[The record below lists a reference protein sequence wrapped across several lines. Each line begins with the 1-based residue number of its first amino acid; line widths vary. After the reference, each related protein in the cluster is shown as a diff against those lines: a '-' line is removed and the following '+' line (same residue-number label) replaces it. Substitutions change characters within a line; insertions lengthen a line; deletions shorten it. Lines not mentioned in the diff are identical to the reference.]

1 MELIIGNDGDI
12 RCIYAET
19 IALRQLGKPDIVRAS
34 HVEPDSDGRWVADLA
49 PVKGPKLGPFNNRTE
64 ALAAEVQWLRDNW
77 LTKVKPAK

>member
-49 PVKGPKLGPFNNRTE
+49 PVNGPKLGSI
-64 ALAAEVQWLRDNW
+64 
-77 LTKVKPAK
+77 